1 MMEPRDKDVQ
11 VYQIRLRGQLDEGF
25 VASFC
30 PPGTTLTH
38 EEDAT
43 LLSSI
48 ETDQSGIMGLVRHLH
63 NLGCTI
69 LGLQKL

>member
-1 MMEPRDKDVQ
+1 MKLGDRDAQ
-11 VYQIRLRGQLDEGF
+11 IYQIRLRGQLDDEF

-30 PPGTTLTH
+30 PAGTTLTH
-38 EEDAT
+38 GENVT
-43 LLSSI
+43 LLSNI

-69 LGLQKL
+69 LGLERL